1 MDRDPLSDSESYT
14 SDFTY
19 TAIMD
24 NPSGGMT
31 ARFMSQAST
40 SDDDQDMEE
49 DSSDMDAGECEKK
62 RVEYIDDLTDLEKQ
76 FAILREQ

>member
-40 SDDDQDMEE
+40 SDDDLLDITTESQYPANHNMSH
-49 DSSDMDAGECEKK
+49 SSGVC
-62 RVEYIDDLTDLEKQ
+62 
-76 FAILREQ
+76 F

>member
-24 NPSGGMT
+24 NPRGGMT

-40 SDDDQDMEE
+40 SDDDL
-49 DSSDMDAGECEKK
+49 MDITTESQYPANHNMSQQVETSPMSK
-62 RVEYIDDLTDLEKQ
+62 RNVGCT
-76 FAILREQ
+76 F